1 MEPSRTSVMRV
12 ENSFIPVRGVGE
24 KTEKRLWHD
33 GIADWERFEESE
45 ALGER
50 RRERVLGF
58 VDEARD
64 ALERRDV
71 SFFGDALPDPELWR
85 MYRNFDDGACFF
97 DIETTGLDAER
108 NKVTTVSFH
117 RDGDT
122 KTLVRGD
129 DLTPG
134 NVSAEFEKSALVVSY
149 NGRRFDEPFLETD
162 LGVSFEV
169 PHIDL
174 MYLCRR
180 VGLTGG
186 LKGAEEALGVG
197 RDGVEDIDGR
207 EAVRLWHAY
216 EDGDTE
222 ALERLVRYNRYDTE
236 NLRVVL
242 EEVHDRVSEE
252 VLGSSLET

>member
-1 MEPSRTSVMRV
+1 MRV
-12 ENSFIPVRGVGE
+12 ENSFVPVRGVGE
-24 KTEKRLWHD
+24 KTERRLWSD
-33 GIADWERFEESE
+33 GITDWEAFEESGV
-45 ALGER
+45 LGET
-50 RRERVLGF
+50 RRERVLRF
-58 VDEARD
+58 IEEARD
-64 ALERRDV
+64 ALDERDAG
-71 SFFGDALPDPELWR
+71 FLGEALPDGEMWR
-85 MYRNFDDGACFF
+85 MYRNFEDGVCFF

-122 KTLVRGD
+122 TTLVRGD

-134 NVSAEFEKSALVVSY
+134 NVAEEFGESDVVVSY

-162 LGVSFEV
+162 LGISVDT

-180 VGLTGG
+180 IGLTGG
-186 LKGAEEALGVG
+186 LKSVEGALGVG
-197 RDGVEDIDGR
+197 REGVEEVDGR

-222 ALERLVRYNRYDTE
+222 ALERLVRYNRYDAE
-236 NLRVVL
+236 NLRAVL
-242 EEVHDRVSEE
+242 EAVHDRLRDEVFVSA
-252 VLGSSLET
+252 LDA

>member
-1 MEPSRTSVMRV
+1 
-12 ENSFIPVRGVGE
+12 
-24 KTEKRLWHD
+24 
-33 GIADWERFEESE
+33 
-45 ALGER
+45 
-50 RRERVLGF
+50 
-58 VDEARD
+58 
-64 ALERRDV
+64 
-71 SFFGDALPDPELWR
+71 
-85 MYRNFDDGACFF
+85 
-97 DIETTGLDAER
+97 
-108 NKVTTVSFH
+108 
-117 RDGDT
+117 
-122 KTLVRGD
+122 LVRGD